1 MEAIN
6 TTTAR
11 NKLFGLVEQV
21 NNDHSSV
28 EIVGKTGNAV
38 LMSKQDYDAM
48 METQYLL
55 SSPENAARLLRSL
68 DATRRGEYTVHDI
81 STFDE

>member
-1 MEAIN
+1 MDAIN
-6 TTTAR
+6 TTAAR

-21 NNDHSSV
+21 NTEHDSV

-38 LMSKQDYDAM
+38 LMSKQDYDSL

-55 SSPENAARLLRSL
+55 SSPENALRLLQSL
-68 DATRRGEYTVHDI
+68 AATRRGDYRVHDLAE
-81 STFDE
+81 FDR